1 MSKFFINAVFRIG
14 NEMVLSGKVE
24 EGNLSNGMHLNN
36 APPQISILCVEKN
49 NKKLS
54 SASQGEI
61 VGMRIPYYKLIEG
74 ITNQLVEFL

>member
-1 MSKFFINAVFRIG
+1 MSKFFITAVFRIG
-14 NEMVLSGKVE
+14 NEMVLAGKIE

-36 APPQISILCVEKN
+36 APPEISILCIEKN

-61 VGMRIPYYKLIEG
+61 VGVRIPYYKIVEG
-74 ITNQLVEFL
+74 ISSQLVEFL

>member
-24 EGNLSNGMHLNN
+24 EGSLSNGMHLNN
-36 APPQISILCVEKN
+36 APPEILILCIEKN

-61 VGMRIPYYKLIEG
+61 VYKLDCS
-74 ITNQLVEFL
+74 NSSYFS